1 MIIMRNLRHILTDDR
16 LFIRLIPIWIIGILL
31 NLGGWT
37 AGFYF
42 LPEQVLRGILPG
54 GNFIS
59 IDSDVIDT
67 LISIIVYNI
76 VIGSG
81 LITIANLF
89 RIGWFPLGYL
99 PVLFHW
105 TMFGVFLG
113 TNSFDIDQGAKIAPS
128 LQHLVQSPGFFEIS
142 GFTLIAVGTIN
153 LYLYKQESFF
163 RMKATRV
170 REWKQ
175 VRLKVSE
182 VILLFAG
189 VGLIFLGAYRE
200 SLSILFG

>member
-1 MIIMRNLRHILTDDR
+1 MMRNLRHILTDNR
-16 LFIRLIPIWIIGILL
+16 LLVRLMPIWIIGILL
-31 NLGGWT
+31 NLAGW
-37 AGFYF
+37 AVGFYF
-42 LPEQVLRGILPG
+42 LPEQALRGILPG

-59 IDSDVIDT
+59 VDGEVIDT
-67 LISIIVYNI
+67 LVSIIVYNI
-76 VIGSG
+76 AIGGG
-81 LITIANLF
+81 LIAAANLF

-99 PVLFHW
+99 PVVFHW

-128 LQHLVQSPGFFEIS
+128 LLHLVQSPGFLEIS

-153 LYLYKQESFF
+153 LYLYKQDSLF
-163 RMKATRV
+163 RMKASKV

-182 VILLFAG
+182 VFLLFTA
-189 VGLIFLGAYRE
+189 VGLIFLGAYME